1 MGVVLTGRLPSDP
14 LAALRAL
21 AGGQVELDRLRRE
34 YVAEARRRGVS
45 WAQIGDALGLS
56 RQSAWEYFTR
66 GAREAI
72 ESAAQSNAGLGED
85 DAMALAVEETRAVR
99 RRRSR

>member
-1 MGVVLTGRLPSDP
+1 MGLVATSRLPSDP

-21 AGGQVELDRLRRE
+21 AGGQVELERLRRE
-34 YVAEARRRGVS
+34 YVGEARRRGVS

-66 GAREAI
+66 GASEAI
-72 ESAAQSNAGLGED
+72 ESASLSNAELGED
-85 DAMALAVEETRAVR
+85 EAMALAVEESRAVR